1 MAEFTFLEIH
11 FDEADL
17 TANAPYSHGEKDVVP
32 DDEPAA
38 DTDSRSG
45 TVFALLV
52 GLFFLAAIAYLV
64 RNRLLGDDEENGAS
78 FDSET

>member
-17 TANAPYSHGEKDVVP
+17 TANAPYSYGETDVVP
-32 DDEPAA
+32 DDEPVA
-38 DTDSRSG
+38 DTGSRSG

-52 GLFFLAAIAYLV
+52 GLFFLTAIAYLV
-64 RNRLLGDDEENGAS
+64 RNRLLGDDEKDGAS
-78 FDSET
+78 FDPET